1 MLSSRRVQL
10 ALGLASMASTLGVL
24 IGGSAVLGHW
34 LDGKFGTDPI
44 LTVVLLFLGL
54 AVGLYDAFG
63 RLRQLVAMNDKN
75 DN

>member
-44 LTVVLLFLGL
+44 LTVLLLFLGL

>member
-10 ALGLASMASTLGVL
+10 ALGLASMAGTLGVL
-24 IGGSAVLGHW
+24 IGGSAALGHW
-34 LDGKFGTDPI
+34 LDGKFGTDPV